1 MQAVP
6 INGLEQQYL
15 AKTVVSIEP
24 VSDISADVEVVN
36 SIEGK
41 YKTLR
46 GESKAPT
53 FALTYQGTWLT
64 LVANCGFS
72 PQKAKQI
79 EEKYHELYVESDKWV
94 HDQLVQATKDG
105 YVTVAFGLRV
115 RTPALA
121 SSLLNSAHTPSHV
134 AAEGRTAGNALGQ
147 SYGLL
152 NTRAANDFQGR
163 TLASK
168 HRLSVLPVAA
178 IHDANY
184 FLIRNDLETVK
195 WVNDNLVECSE
206 WQELEAIKHDQVKL
220 GGELSIFYPSWREE
234 YVIPNRATIE
244 QIEAACDK

>member
-1 MQAVP
+1 M
-6 INGLEQQYL
+6 
-15 AKTVVSIEP
+15 
-24 VSDISADVEVVN
+24 
-36 SIEGK
+36 
-41 YKTLR
+41 
-46 GESKAPT
+46 
-53 FALTYQGTWLT
+53 
-64 LVANCGFS
+64 
-72 PQKAKQI
+72 AKQI
-79 EEKYHELYVESDKWV
+79 EEKYHELYAESDKWV

-152 NTRAANDFQGR
+152 NTRAANEFQGR

-234 YVIPNRATIE
+234 YVIPNRATSE

>member
-1 MQAVP
+1 M
-6 INGLEQQYL
+6 
-15 AKTVVSIEP
+15 
-24 VSDISADVEVVN
+24 
-36 SIEGK
+36 
-41 YKTLR
+41 
-46 GESKAPT
+46 
-53 FALTYQGTWLT
+53 
-64 LVANCGFS
+64 VANCGFT
-72 PQKAKQI
+72 PEKAKQV
-79 EEKYHELYVESDKWV
+79 EARYHELYQESDKWV
-94 HDQLVQATKDG
+94 QDQLAQAAIDG

-115 RTPALA
+115 RTPALH
-121 SSLLNSAHTPSHV
+121 SSILNSKFTPPHV

-168 HRLSVLPVAA
+168 HKLSVLPVAA

-195 WVNDNLVECSE
+195 WVNDNLVECAE

>member
-1 MQAVP
+1 M
-6 INGLEQQYL
+6 

-24 VSDISADVEVVN
+24 VSDNSADVEVVN
-36 SIEGK
+36 AIQGK
-41 YKTLR
+41 YKALR

-64 LVANCGFS
+64 LVANCGFT
-72 PQKAKQI
+72 PEKAKQV
-79 EEKYHELYVESDKWV
+79 EARYHELYQEYDKWV
-94 HDQLVQATKDG
+94 QDQLAQAAIDG

-115 RTPALA
+115 RTPALH
-121 SSLLNSAHTPSHV
+121 SSILNSKFTPPHV

-152 NTRAANDFQGR
+152 NTRAANEFQDR
-163 TLASK
+163 VLQSK
-168 HRLSVLPVAA
+168 FILDVLPVAA

-184 FLIRNDLETVK
+184 CLIRNDLEVIK
-195 WVNDNLVECSE
+195 WVNDNLVECAE

-234 YVIPNRATIE
+234 YVIPNRATVE